1 MSNMTEIEN
10 EVEDCNPETFNME
23 NVRFN
28 KNPRCDIKYKIIIME
43 GEVLKVSADNHEAV
57 VV

>member
-1 MSNMTEIEN
+1 MTEIEN